1 MKKSTIRIALAG
13 LVVVAVLVFAV
24 ALNRSA
30 NAAAVPAT
38 RSSALQAENLPAP
51 NTVKTIGNLVSAN
64 QATLAFQAS
73 GRVKEINVKE
83 GDQVKAGAL
92 LASVDTSILDLQV
105 VQAQAALDM
114 AQARL
119 DALKNPSPADVA
131 AAQASVASAEAVL
144 AQLKSPA
151 QNDLKIAKADLDSAQ
166 AALATAQSAFD
177 RIGGDSNPFGAMTP
191 QSLALQQASNNFQ
204 KAQAAF
210 NARVS
215 PSDAQLK
222 QAQVAVEQARAQLA
236 RLTTPSPNDLKTA
249 QAQVAQAQAAL
260 DITKQNI
267 TNTKV
272 IAPIDGTILWIG
284 PHVGETAAPGAPA
297 ITLAD
302 LKRMQVQIGVDE
314 NTLALIKVGQTAAI
328 TLDALPG
335 KTLTGKVSRINQ
347 MAAMAAGIISVPA
360 TVDIDP
366 TDAPIYPG
374 LSATVE
380 INIGN

>member
-1 MKKSTIRIALAG
+1 MKNSKLRVGAAALVLGAALILAIAL
-13 LVVVAVLVFAV
+13 
-24 ALNRSA
+24 
-30 NAAAVPAT
+30 
-38 RSSALQAENLPAP
+38 NLPAHASAIP
-51 NTVKTIGNLVSAN
+51 SAPSIAPQAKTLDTSNAVKTIGNLVSAN
-64 QATLAFQAS
+64 QATLAFQLG
-73 GRVKEINVKE
+73 GRVKEIDVKE
-83 GDQVKAGAL
+83 GDEVKAGAL

-119 DALKNPSPADVA
+119 DALKNPSTADVTA
-131 AAQASVASAEAVL
+131 VQASVASAEAVL
-144 AQLKSPA
+144 AQLKSPSV
-151 QNDLKIAKADLDSAQ
+151 NDLTSAKADLDSARS
-166 AALATAQSAFD
+166 ALAVAQSNYD
-177 RIGGDSNPFGAMTP
+177 RAGGDSNPFIGLTP
-191 QSLALQQASNNFQ
+191 QSLALQQASNAFQ

-215 PSDAQLK
+215 PSDAQLR
-222 QAQVAVEQARAQLA
+222 QAQAAVEQARAQLA

-260 DITKQNI
+260 DIANQDI
-267 TNTKV
+267 TNTKIV
-272 IAPIDGTILWIG
+272 APMDSTILWIG
-284 PHVGETAAPGAPA
+284 PHVGETAAPGVPA

-302 LKRMQVQIGVDE
+302 LKHMQVQIGVDE
-314 NTLALIKVGQTAAI
+314 NTLALLNVGQTATI

-335 KTLTGKVSRINQ
+335 KTLTGKVSRIDQ
-347 MAAMAAGIISVPA
+347 MASMAAGIVSVPA

-380 INIGN
+380 INTNQ

>member
-1 MKKSTIRIALAG
+1 MKKLALRIVFAG
-13 LVVVAVLVFAV
+13 LVVIAALVFAF
-24 ALNRSA
+24 APSHFA
-30 NAAAVPAT
+30 NAETVPVIRSIAPQMQNLAA
-38 RSSALQAENLPAP
+38 S

-73 GRVKEINVKE
+73 GRVKEIVVNK
-83 GDQVKAGAL
+83 GDQVKQGAL

-119 DALKNPSPADVA
+119 DALKNPSTADVTA
-131 AAQASVASAEAVL
+131 MQASVASAEAVL
-144 AQLKSPA
+144 AQLKSPSA
-151 QNDLKIAKADLDSAQ
+151 NDLKSAKADLDSAQ
-166 AALATAQSAFD
+166 AALAVAQTNYD
-177 RIGGDSNPFGAMTP
+177 RAGGDSNPFIGLTP
-191 QSLALQQASNNFQ
+191 QSLALQQASNNYQ
-204 KAQAAF
+204 KALAALT
-210 NARVS
+210 ARVS

-222 QAQVAVEQARAQLA
+222 QSQAAVDQARAQLA
-236 RLTTPSPNDLKTA
+236 RLTTPSVNDLKTA

-260 DITKQNI
+260 DIAKQNI
-267 TNTKV
+267 ANTKIV
-272 IAPIDGTILWIG
+272 APMDGTILWIG

-297 ITLAD
+297 ITIAD
-302 LKRMQVQIGVDE
+302 LKHMQVQIGVDE
-314 NTLALIKVGQTAAI
+314 STLALIKVGQTATI

-335 KTLTGKVSRINQ
+335 KTLTGKVSRIDQ
-347 MAAMAAGIISVPA
+347 MAAMVAGIISVPA

-380 INIGN
+380 INTGN

>member
-1 MKKSTIRIALAG
+1 MKKLALRIALAG
-13 LVVVAVLVFAV
+13 LVVIAALVVAV
-24 ALNRSA
+24 ALNPSA
-30 NAAAVPAT
+30 NAAAVPVI
-38 RSSALQAENLPAP
+38 RSIAPPAQNLPAS

-64 QATLAFQAS
+64 QATLAFQAG

-83 GDQVKAGAL
+83 GDQVKQGAL
-92 LASVDTSILDLQV
+92 LASVDPSILDLQV
-105 VQAQAALDM
+105 AQAQAALDM

-119 DALKNPSPADVA
+119 DALKNPATADVT
-131 AAQASVASAEAVL
+131 AAQANVASAEAAL
-144 AQLKSPA
+144 LQLKSPT
-151 QNDLKIAKADLDSAQ
+151 QNDVKIAKADLDSAQ
-166 AALATAQSAFD
+166 AALATAQSAYD
-177 RIGGDSNPFGAMTP
+177 RIGGDSNPFGGMSP
-191 QSLALQQASNNFQ
+191 QGLALQQASNNFQ

-222 QAQVAVEQARAQLA
+222 QAQAAVEQARAQLA
-236 RLTTPSPNDLKTA
+236 RLTIPSPNDVKPA

-260 DITKQNI
+260 DIAKQNS
-267 TNTKV
+267 TNTKIV
-272 IAPIDGTILWIG
+272 APMDGTILWIG

-302 LKRMQVQIGVDE
+302 LKRMQVKIGVDE
-314 NTLALIKVGQTAAI
+314 NTLALLNVGQTATI

-335 KTLTGKVSRINQ
+335 KTLTGKLSRIDQ
-347 MAAMAAGIISVPA
+347 MAAMVAGIVSVPA
-360 TVDIDP
+360 TVIIDP

>member
-1 MKKSTIRIALAG
+1 MKKLALRIALAG
-13 LVVVAVLVFAV
+13 LVVVAALVFAF

-30 NAAAVPAT
+30 NAAVVPVT
-38 RSSALQAENLPAP
+38 RSIAPQAENLAAP

-64 QATLAFQAS
+64 QATLAFQLG
-73 GRVKEINVKE
+73 GRVKEIKVKE
-83 GDQVKAGAL
+83 GDKVQAGAL

-119 DALKNPSPADVA
+119 DALKNPSTADVTA
-131 AAQASVASAEAVL
+131 MQASVASAEAVL
-144 AQLKSPA
+144 AQLKSPT

-166 AALATAQSAFD
+166 AALGTAQSAYD
-177 RIGGDSNPFGAMTP
+177 RIGGDSNPFGGMSP
-191 QSLALQQASNNFQ
+191 QGLALQQASNNFQ
-204 KAQAAF
+204 KAQATF

-222 QAQVAVEQARAQLA
+222 QAQATVDQARTQLA
-236 RLTTPSPNDLKTA
+236 RLTTPSANDLKTA

-260 DITKQNI
+260 DIAKQNI
-267 TNTKV
+267 TNTKIV
-272 IAPIDGTILWIG
+272 APMDGTILWIG

-302 LKRMQVQIGVDE
+302 LTHMQVQIGVDE
-314 NTLALIKVGQTAAI
+314 NTLALLNVGQTATI

-347 MAAMAAGIISVPA
+347 MASMAAGIISVPA

-380 INIGN
+380 ITTNQ